1 MTAPAGPVKP
11 LPIASSIV
19 ARWGHERRERLLAAV
34 HARRAERAQNRRRAG
49 VVALL
54 LTVLVGTGVA
64 WRFRTPSAGAV
75 ATVSGQEVRFSDGS
89 SVRLL
94 DAAAALDIG
103 SASTTVVEVTLR
115 AGSAQFAITPNPNRR
130 FVVHAGAADVSVLG
144 TQFEVTRDAERV
156 RVEVNHGRVLV
167 RYLGGSRLLTDGESN
182 WFPPAELGEP
192 TPVPS
197 SSSTLPSPSP
207 ASSSPPLPK
216 PAPEARPERRR
227 FLEQASRGEYADAY
241 AAIERTPEVVGD
253 DASDLLR
260 AADAARYSGHPMEAT
275 RYLERV
281 MREHAHE
288 SVAPLA
294 AFTLGRIE
302 LSQLGQPARAADAFA
317 RAFDLAPSGSLAEDA
332 LAREAEAA
340 GLAGQHDRARRAR
353 EQYLERFPQ
362 GRRAESMREAASAT
376 APIPSSH

>member
-19 ARWGHERRERLLAAV
+19 ARWGHDRRERLLAAV
-34 HARRAERAQNRRRAG
+34 HARRAQRAHNRRRAL

-54 LTVLVGTGVA
+54 FTVLLGTGVA
-64 WRFRTPSAGAV
+64 WRFRSRSGAAV
-75 ATVSGQEVRFSDGS
+75 ATVSGQEVRFGDGS

-94 DAAAALDIG
+94 DAEAALDIG
-103 SASTTVVEVTLR
+103 SASTTLVEVTLR
-115 AGSAQFAITPNPNRR
+115 AGSAQFAITPNPSRR

-144 TQFEVTRDAERV
+144 TQFKVTRDADRV

-182 WFPPAELGEP
+182 WFPPVELAEP
-192 TPVPS
+192 MPVPS
-197 SSSTLPSPSP
+197 TPTASPSP
-207 ASSSPPLPK
+207 ASASPLPSK
-216 PAPEARPERRR
+216 PSSEARPERRR
-227 FLEQASRGEYADAY
+227 FLEHASRGEYADAY
-241 AAIERTPEVVGD
+241 AAMERTPDVVGD
-253 DASDLLR
+253 EASDLLR

-281 MREHAHE
+281 VRERAHE

-302 LSQLGQPARAADAFA
+302 LSQLGQPAKAADAFA
-317 RAFDLAPSGSLAEDA
+317 RAFDLAPNGSLAEDA

-340 GLAGQHDRARRAR
+340 GLAGQRDRARQVRA
-353 EQYLERFPQ
+353 QYLERFPR
-362 GRRAESMREAASAT
+362 GRRAESIREAAGMSDN
-376 APIPSSH
+376 PVRGR